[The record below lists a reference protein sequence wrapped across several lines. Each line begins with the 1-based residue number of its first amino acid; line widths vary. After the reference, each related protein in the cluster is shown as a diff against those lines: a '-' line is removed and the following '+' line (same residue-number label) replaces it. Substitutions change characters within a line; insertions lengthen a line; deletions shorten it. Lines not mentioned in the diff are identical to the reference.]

1 MLDPTIVGDKHYNTA
16 RSVQK
21 LLQDYKSLQDIIA
34 ILGMDELSEEDKLTV
49 SRARKVQRFLSQPF
63 FMSEVF
69 SGKPGKFVPL
79 NETIDGFSA
88 LLQGQGDEFPESA
101 FYMVGNLEEAFE
113 NGRRLAAESEKK

>member
-1 MLDPTIVGDKHYNTA
+1 MLDPIIVGDKHYNTA
-16 RSVQK
+16 RGVQK

-88 LLQGQGDEFPESA
+88 LLQGVGDEYPESA
-101 FYMVGNLEEAFE
+101 FYMTGNLEEALE
-113 NGRRLAAESEKK
+113 KGRKLAAESEKK